1 MDTKLKI
8 IKLDNSIKENKY
20 IKKNLYKDILS
31 SSDKI
36 KNLIKK
42 TKRTNIFKK
51 KDTPKIQKKTLCNKS
66 TFIKYEKKEPPKIQK
81 KTNKKIIE
89 SNSKSKKINQH
100 YKPTTVL
107 KYFNKSQS
115 IKIFTQKEINKFINV
130 LHYYSEYDQHTH
142 IHKYIKK
149 LNKYQ
154 TLQVLFDL
162 KLIIKKSKA
171 PIKLLKNILY
181 NYFLSNIIITR

>member
-1 MDTKLKI
+1 MRK
-8 IKLDNSIKENKY
+8 NK
-20 IKKNLYKDILS
+20 LYK
-31 SSDKI
+31 
-36 KNLIKK
+36 
-42 TKRTNIFKK
+42 
-51 KDTPKIQKKTLCNKS
+51 
-66 TFIKYEKKEPPKIQK
+66 K

-100 YKPTTVL
+100 YKPNTVL
-107 KYFNKSQS
+107 KYFNKTQS

-130 LHYYSEYDQHTH
+130 LYYYSEYEQHKN

-154 TLQVLFDL
+154 TLQILFDL

-171 PIKLLKNILY
+171 PVTLLKNILY
-181 NYFLSNIIITR
+181 NYFLCNIIISR

>member
-8 IKLDNSIKENKY
+8 IKLDNIDKEKKY
-20 IKKNLYKDILS
+20 IKKNLYKDILLS
-31 SSDKI
+31 SNKI
-36 KNLIKK
+36 KDLIKK
-42 TKRTNIFKK
+42 SKRTNMFKEN
-51 KDTPKIQKKTLCNKS
+51 PKIQKKTLCNKS
-66 TFIKYEKKEPPKIQK
+66 TFIKYEKKQVIQK

-89 SNSKSKKINQH
+89 SANKSKKINQY
-100 YKPTTVL
+100 YKPNTIL
-107 KYFNKSQS
+107 KYFNKTQS

-130 LHYYSEYDQHTH
+130 LHYYSEYEQHIN

-154 TLQVLFDL
+154 TLQILFDL

-171 PIKLLKNILY
+171 PVKLLKNILY